1 MKIKQKTSPDIIKQG
16 VIIMFDIITSLPEDV
31 REDMRDYI
39 VAQKSLTPEQNQ
51 IVHNFVHELIEKQD
65 IKTDEIFRQRREMVM
80 KFARQNKN

>member
-51 IVHNFVHELIEKQD
+51 IVHNFVHELNEKQD